1 MNDSEIR
8 SILVPVSN
16 ASLLLPNAAVA
27 EVIAL
32 GDLTPITDAPD
43 WLLGTTIWHG
53 WEVPVVAWAVLTRLT
68 GAEPTG
74 QARVAVLK
82 ALTGGDRMPYFG
94 ILTQGFP
101 QLTSVNAANLVA
113 IPDAEVNIGMLARAI
128 LQEREV
134 IVPDL
139 DRTAQL
145 IAHAAY
151 GALPI
156 TAH

>member
-8 SILVPVSN
+8 SVLVPVTN
-16 ASLLLPNAAVA
+16 AALLLPNAAVA

-32 GDLTPITDAPD
+32 SELAPIADAPE

-53 WEVPVVAWAVLTRLT
+53 WEVPVAAWAVLTRLAGSEST
-68 GAEPTG
+68 AHG
-74 QARVAVLK
+74 RIAVFK
-82 ALTGGDRMPYFG
+82 ALTGGGRMPYFG

-113 IPDAEVNIGMLARAI
+113 IPDAEVTIGMLARAI

-156 TAH
+156 TAG